1 MMLWIVFAM
10 MTGLAILAII
20 VPLAR
25 GRAGAAT
32 GAEGDMAVYRD
43 QLAAVDE
50 EVARGTLDASEAE
63 AARTEISRR
72 LLAAG
77 ARDENE
83 ARRAPAS
90 GHRYSAVAVALGIGV
105 IAVSLGGYLALGSP
119 DLPGDAL
126 VARQARPPN
135 AQDPQMLLAK
145 VEAHLQ
151 ENPDDGKGW
160 DLVAPVYMEFNRFK
174 DAARA
179 YSNALRLL
187 GEDPERLAGL
197 GQALTY
203 GEDGMVTADA
213 RKAFERALALDPE
226 LLPARFY
233 LALGLEQDGAL
244 EKAAA
249 AWRALLAGAP
259 AQAPW
264 RGIVEQHLAAV
275 SARLADGPPGAE
287 AVPDAAAQL
296 PAERTKMI
304 EQMVVSLAE
313 RLNAEGGE
321 AEEWVMLMRSY
332 SVLGRDVE
340 ARETLGRARERFAG
354 DRAAL
359 QTIEAAAGTLK
370 LNDVAPPGGGP
381 T

>member
-1 MMLWIVFAM
+1 
-10 MTGLAILAII
+10 
-20 VPLAR
+20 
-25 GRAGAAT
+25 
-32 GAEGDMAVYRD
+32 
-43 QLAAVDE
+43 
-50 EVARGTLDASEAE
+50 
-63 AARTEISRR
+63 
-72 LLAAG
+72 
-77 ARDENE
+77 
-83 ARRAPAS
+83 
-90 GHRYSAVAVALGIGV
+90 
-105 IAVSLGGYLALGSP
+105 
-119 DLPGDAL
+119 
-126 VARQARPPN
+126 
-135 AQDPQMLLAK
+135 
-145 VEAHLQ
+145 
-151 ENPDDGKGW
+151 
-160 DLVAPVYMEFNRFK
+160 
-174 DAARA
+174 
-179 YSNALRLL
+179 
-187 GEDPERLAGL
+187 
-197 GQALTY
+197 
-203 GEDGMVTADA
+203 MVTADA
-213 RKAFERALALDPE
+213 RKAFERALTLDPE

-332 SVLGRDVE
+332 SVLGRDAE

-354 DRAAL
+354 DIAAL
-359 QTIEAAAGTLK
+359 KAIEAAAGTLK